1 MQKKKFLILRN
12 YTIEPVFNE
21 IEDKFQNKGIKAKF
35 DYSSY
40 DSALPELLRM
50 TSKKLKEYDGILIF
64 LSFESFVS
72 NIHKKKIKDSFLL
85 FKNLIEEISKQLRVN
100 KIENINWFILSH
112 QKFITHKIN
121 NNKVQS
127 QILKL
132 KKKILNFYDF
142 RSEILKFHSTKNIFD
157 LRYWKSSMFPFS
169 GLGLR
174 IASNIIFIK
183 LQLILRSK
191 YKLLILDADN
201 TLWNGI
207 IDEAGYK
214 NINFK
219 NNLLK
224 INYLIFQKKIK
235 ELKKKGIILCLCTKN
250 DIVSIRNVFNYHKR
264 KMKLKLNDFLIIK
277 ANWDDKYKNILEI
290 HKKLNLSP
298 ENSLFIDDSN
308 FEIESINS
316 MIPTIDT
323 QNILEFENYFK
334 NIDKILLPENIKFT
348 KEDALREKLYEDEF
362 KRSTVKEKHK
372 NFNKYIKSLNI
383 VLEIKKNSTKNLTR
397 LAQLSQRTNQFNSS
411 AIRYDEKNL
420 RKLLKNKSN
429 SIYQCS
435 AKDKFGNYGIIG
447 LIIAEN
453 KNEKIIIKS
462 FAMSCRALGREIEIN
477 FFNFVI
483 KSLLRNFN
491 KEVAIL
497 FKKTNKNKLVEDFL
511 KKNCKRGLNWKKEIF
526 FYPKIS
532 DSNKRVKLIKINNEK

>member
-12 YTIEPVFNE
+12 YTIEPLFNE
-21 IEDKFQNKGIKAKF
+21 IEDKLQNKGVRAKF

-50 TSKKLKEYDGILIF
+50 TSKKLKEYDGFLVF

-72 NIHKKKIKDSFLL
+72 NIDKKKIKDSFLL
-85 FKNLIEEISKQLRVN
+85 FKKLIEEISKQLKLN
-100 KIENINWFILSH
+100 KIENVNWFILSH
-112 QKFITHKIN
+112 QKLIN
-121 NNKVQS
+121 NKIKSNKIQNK
-127 QILKL
+127 IFKL
-132 KKKILNFYDF
+132 KKKIQNFYDF
-142 RSEILKFHSTKNIFD
+142 KNEILKFHSTKNVFD

-169 GLGLR
+169 GLGLK

-183 LQLILRSK
+183 LQLILK
-191 YKLLILDADN
+191 NNYKLIILDADN

-207 IDEAGYK
+207 IDESGYK

-235 ELKKKGIILCLCTKN
+235 ELKKRGIILCLSTKN
-250 DIVSIRNVFNYHKR
+250 DISSIRNVFNYHKK
-264 KMKLKLNDFLIIK
+264 KMKLKLNDFLIIR
-277 ANWDDKYKNILEI
+277 ANWDEKYKNILEI
-290 HKKLNLSP
+290 LKKLNLSP

-308 FEIESINS
+308 FEIQSINS
-316 MIPTIDT
+316 MIPAIDT
-323 QNILEFENYFK
+323 HNILEFDSYFK

-362 KRSTVKEKHK
+362 KRSSIKEKYK
-372 NFNKYIKSLNI
+372 NFEKYIKSLNI
-383 VLEIKKNSTKNLTR
+383 VLEIKKNSKKNLAR

-411 AIRYDEKNL
+411 GIRYEEKNL
-420 RKLLKNKSN
+420 KKLLKNN
-429 SIYQCS
+429 TNIVFQCS
-435 AKDKFGNYGIIG
+435 AEDKFGNYGIIG
-447 LIIAEN
+447 LIIVEN
-453 KNEKIIIKS
+453 GSKKSIIKN

-483 KSLLRNFN
+483 KYLSKNVD
-491 KEVAIL
+491 KKIVIL

-511 KKNCKRGLNWKKEIF
+511 KKNCKKHLNGKEEIF
-526 FYPKIS
+526 FYPKIKLL
-532 DSNKRVKLIKINNEK
+532 NKGKKLIKIQNEK